1 MSCPRRLAGTALLAR
16 SGNASSNSISAFA
29 ATPRGLRLIGTIGSG
44 GTDPDSVTI
53 AGDHLVYVLNAD
65 SKTIAGFWLG
75 YRGLRPIPGSVR
87 PLGARVLVPRQIQF
101 TSDARVLVVDEG
113 GSSTIDTFVVG
124 PDETP
129 GPGGHHAEHL
139 PAPRFIRPNELTVCG
154 ASHTETLCSRK

>member
-53 AGDHLVYVLNAD
+53 AGDHLVYMLNAD

-87 PLGARVLVPRQIQF
+87 PLGAGVLTALREVA
-101 TSDARVLVVDEG
+101 DATIATTQAHDELRRLPAELTTARCHRCG
-113 GSSTIDTFVVG
+113 RS
-124 PDETP
+124 P
-129 GPGGHHAEHL
+129 GPRARSFHSPW
-139 PAPRFIRPNELTVCG
+139 PAHSVSC
-154 ASHTETLCSRK
+154 

>member
-29 ATPRGLRLIGTIGSG
+29 ATPPGLHLIGTIGSG

-53 AGDHLVYVLNAD
+53 AGDHLVYVLSAD

-87 PLGARVLVPRQIQF
+87 PLGAGVLVPGRSSSPA
-101 TSDARVLVVDEG
+101 TRG
-113 GSSTIDTFVVG
+113 CWSSTREVRA
-124 PDETP
+124 PSTP
-129 GPGGHHAEHL
+129 SWSAPTKRRA
-139 PAPRFIRPNELTVCG
+139 PAVTTPSIFPLHDLCG
-154 ASHTETLCSRK
+154 QMN

>member
-1 MSCPRRLAGTALLAR
+1 MPSKARGNSTNRPFGKRQQQFDLGVRRHPAGPA
-16 SGNASSNSISAFA
+16 
-29 ATPRGLRLIGTIGSG
+29 PDWHHGSG

-53 AGDHLVYVLNAD
+53 AGDNLVYVLNAD

-87 PLGARVLVPRQIQF
+87 PLGAGVLVPRQIQF

-154 ASHTETLCSRK
+154 ASHTETLCSRN

>member
-53 AGDHLVYVLNAD
+53 AGDNLVYVLNAD

-87 PLGARVLVPRQIQF
+87 PLGAGVLVPRQIQVHQRRAGAGRRRGRF
-101 TSDARVLVVDEG
+101 EHHRHLRGRPRRNAGPRRSPRRA
-113 GSSTIDTFVVG
+113 SSR
-124 PDETP
+124 
-129 GPGGHHAEHL
+129 
-139 PAPRFIRPNELTVCG
+139 PRFMRPNELTVCG
-154 ASHTETLCSRK
+154 ASHTETLCSRN